1 MGARTRPAQR
11 LSSRIGGVFA
21 VAVASLVLALA
32 IYGFGFDA
40 ARREAAYIRGN
51 IQPIVVATNRM
62 LNALEQMENAEFLYF
77 FPEAESS
84 PTETF
89 DRQAGEFERWL
100 TNASEIISSPETE
113 NLSAE
118 VSRRYRALLVIDG
131 RIRELAAAGN
141 RQAAER
147 LNLTESMTQADR
159 LRDAVRELRA
169 FKLRQTERRLEAAE
183 SAMAVAETLAIGIG
197 VLGIIL
203 GTALWRISW
212 RAVGEPLLALLEG
225 TRQVAQMRFVPVD
238 HPAARQTAELDE
250 LQASFNSMI
259 GRIGTTTSDLARAQ
273 EELERKVSE
282 RTADLSVA
290 NQTLAKMVED
300 LKAVDKLKSDLF
312 AVVSHELLTPIN
324 FVTGHGSL
332 LEDGVLGP
340 LNPGQ
345 NRAVRGMLDGAE
357 RLTRMVRNILEFT
370 QLEKGLSVRIQ
381 AVDYAD
387 VADSVAASVSAA
399 AEGKQLRFAVDI
411 PGSLP
416 QVLADPDRAG
426 QVLSE
431 ILDNSLKFT
440 PEGGSIRVEV
450 RPTDEDVVTTVSD
463 TGPGVPPGTI
473 SLLTEPFFQVDL
485 SSTRQHGGL
494 GLGLAIVKH
503 LVDRMGGKLGIE
515 SSPGRGSTFRFT
527 LPRAD
532 ATN

>member
-250 LQASFNSMI
+250 L
-259 GRIGTTTSDLARAQ
+259 
-273 EELERKVSE
+273 
-282 RTADLSVA
+282 
-290 NQTLAKMVED
+290 
-300 LKAVDKLKSDLF
+300 
-312 AVVSHELLTPIN
+312 
-324 FVTGHGSL
+324 
-332 LEDGVLGP
+332 
-340 LNPGQ
+340 
-345 NRAVRGMLDGAE
+345 
-357 RLTRMVRNILEFT
+357 
-370 QLEKGLSVRIQ
+370 
-381 AVDYAD
+381 
-387 VADSVAASVSAA
+387 
-399 AEGKQLRFAVDI
+399 
-411 PGSLP
+411 
-416 QVLADPDRAG
+416 
-426 QVLSE
+426 
-431 ILDNSLKFT
+431 
-440 PEGGSIRVEV
+440 
-450 RPTDEDVVTTVSD
+450 
-463 TGPGVPPGTI
+463 
-473 SLLTEPFFQVDL
+473 
-485 SSTRQHGGL
+485 
-494 GLGLAIVKH
+494 
-503 LVDRMGGKLGIE
+503 
-515 SSPGRGSTFRFT
+515 
-527 LPRAD
+527 
-532 ATN
+532 